1 MKLKKPTDENVQKQ
15 SETVEKNNLNK
26 LIEKT
31 RKQNKVLQK
40 LLEKINAP
48 EKPEK

>member
-1 MKLKKPTDENVQKQ
+1 MKSKKLTEENDQKHYK
-15 SETVEKNNLNK
+15 TGEKNNLNK